1 MSKMLSFLGIVL
13 IFLGV
18 ILMAYSNTTQ
28 EYYVIGDVMGEGGT
42 AENPSASANFSEGE
56 WFDIFLSPGATWSME
71 PLLNEQYPSRFVW
84 INLTDPAGKVTLF
97 EFAYGKFD
105 SSFGIYEINELAQN
119 LSVIR
124 KFDPREF
131 KLKAS
136 MGGLYKATIWQV
148 IPAPKDPF
156 GGFFLRK
163 IDVVVEK
170 DFEYLLP
177 LGAFVSVVGVAV
189 FILALRRSS
198 RKSLRVR
205 KK

>member
-1 MSKMLSFLGIVL
+1 MNKVLPFLGIVL

-28 EYYVIGDVMGEGGT
+28 EYYVVGDVVGEGGT
-42 AENPSASANFSEGE
+42 AENPTASANFSEGE

-71 PLLNEQYPSRFVW
+71 PLLSEQYPSRFVW
-84 INLTDPAGKVTLF
+84 INLSDPTGKVTLF

-105 SSFGIYEINELAQN
+105 SSFGIYEINELSQN
-119 LSVIR
+119 LSVVR

-131 KLKAS
+131 KLKAGMS
-136 MGGLYKATIWQV
+136 GFYKATIWQV
-148 IPAPKDPF
+148 IPVPKDAF

-177 LGAFVSVVGVAV
+177 VGALVSVVGVVV
-189 FILALRRSS
+189 FVFAWKGLGK
-198 RKSLRVR
+198 KSLRVR